1 MSKKQVFCSDER
13 TALSTGA
20 KMPLFFFDIRDGKSH
35 SPDTEGTHYVGA
47 LEARVDAVKMLVAM
61 AQDEVQGGLQSNLS
75 VTVSDES
82 RRPVM
87 EANIDCSIKVF

>member
-1 MSKKQVFCSDER
+1 MFCFEER
-13 TALSTGA
+13 IAVEHGF
-20 KMPLFFFDIRDGKSH
+20 KMPLFFFDIQDGKSH

-47 LEARVDAVKMLVAM
+47 LEARVDAVRMLVAM
-61 AQDEVQGGLQSNLS
+61 AQDEDRGELQSKLS

-87 EANIDCSIKVF
+87 EANIDCTIKVF